1 MIVKNITHLRTNCLS
16 MLNTVS
22 HSHFDFL
29 PQSFELQDSN
39 YAIIKR
45 YRRGH
50 GFKSRTGLKFFSG
63 PTYNYSFQ

>member
-1 MIVKNITHLRTNCLS
+1 

-39 YAIIKR
+39 YALIKKPYFINICHLVLSESTR
-45 YRRGH
+45 LGEVNYY
-50 GFKSRTGLKFFSG
+50 KSK
-63 PTYNYSFQ
+63 YS